1 MSAVIDYR
9 QRLLEET
16 SDLSPSEMEKIYEVV
31 VLLKEK
37 FILADE
43 ARYYTPS
50 WIEAEREATAAHER
64 GGLPRFRT
72 VRELAEYIETGVDQ
86 AAE

>member
-16 SDLSPSEMEKIYEVV
+16 NDLSPSEMEKIYEAVV
-31 VLLKEK
+31 FLNEK

-43 ARYYTPS
+43 ARYYAPS

-64 GGLPRFRT
+64 GGLKAYSS
-72 VRELAEYIETGVDQ
+72 VNEMMDAILAETEQ
-86 AAE
+86 A